1 MIELVAA
8 AALAPWAQ
16 PLRFRPL
23 SGWQRGASGTLNS
36 SYGPVPGIDSPK
48 ESTAWMAR
56 GVRYR
61 DRPAADPPVATLSGS
76 PGRASSSS
84 PSSSNRR
91 GSKERRIELRLD
103 RASRYPCCDGTSV
116 AGGEYG
122 LAGAGPAAA
131 YSVIVRV
138 YFGSPPTRALRAQA
152 QRALEQLELPLPG
165 SGLEPPRSGYRRDVG
180 THQRGCLLVDAAL
193 PAIGVVLL
201 EVRK

>member
-48 ESTAWMAR
+48 ESTAWTAR

-61 DRPAADPPVATLSGS
+61 DRPTADPPVATLARLPRQGIVVFAVIYQSA
-76 PGRASSSS
+76 PH
-84 PSSSNRR
+84 R
-91 GSKERRIELRLD
+91 GRRIALRLD
-103 RASRYPCCDGTSV
+103 RAKRYPCCDGTYV
-116 AGGEYG
+116 AGGEYA

-152 QRALEQLELPLPG
+152 QRALEQLELPLP
-165 SGLEPPRSGYRRDVG
+165 R
-180 THQRGCLLVDAAL
+180 
-193 PAIGVVLL
+193 
-201 EVRK
+201 